1 MPGKGGGIM
10 CSHWKNRTTVKQCT
24 APILAA
30 AALFVAC
37 ERDRELTPTAPP
49 TADLVQM
56 PAEVQE
62 LLKVQLERFTTMP
75 SLLPA
80 DFLGLTEI
88 QGKPPKPQTQDTP
101 ASPKRR
107 TDVPTAK
114 PPPTK

>member
-1 MPGKGGGIM
+1 MLGKGGRIM
-10 CSHWKNRTTVKQCT
+10 RSHWKNRTIVKQCT

-37 ERDRELTPTAPP
+37 ERDRELTPTASP

-62 LLKVQLERFTTMP
+62 LLKLQLERFSTMP
-75 SLLPA
+75 MLLTA

-88 QGKPPKPQTQDTP
+88 QGKPTKPKTQEIG
-101 ASPKRR
+101 RQEHGHGEIG
-107 TDVPTAK
+107 
-114 PPPTK
+114 